1 MAEKNLVQSPL
12 PKMKEV
18 DPWKGVEDM
27 EKSTIAC
34 RYGDVGTSYDDYE
47 SSSKPLVAHHVEGNE
62 WETGVVSPKDINLPE
77 SMGWS
82 WPTRAI
88 PIRFGR

>member
-27 EKSTIAC
+27 DNSTVVC
-34 RYGDVGTSYDDYE
+34 RSRDMGTSYDDYE
-47 SSSKPLVAHHVEGNE
+47 SSSKPLAARRVEGDE
-62 WETGVVSPKDINLPE
+62 WETGVVAPQDINLPE

>member
-1 MAEKNLVQSPL
+1 MAEKNLAQSSL

-18 DPWKGVEDM
+18 DSWKGVADM
-27 EKSTIAC
+27 DKSTVVC
-34 RYGDVGTSYDDYE
+34 RGKDMGTSYDDYE
-47 SSSKPLVAHHVEGNE
+47 SSSKPLAARHVEDDE
-62 WETGVVSPKDINLPE
+62 WETGVVAPRDINLPE
-77 SMGWS
+77 SVSWS